1 MVCTRTKFTT
11 LRSGVSASGAA
22 ACDARDVKASFR
34 LLLNDLRLC
43 VWAVWD
49 GWAEWEW
56 AMTCVMGD
64 FKLDGWQWALAQ
76 QQAAKLC
83 LLPTV
88 YNGIHAT

>member
-1 MVCTRTKFTT
+1 MFC
-11 LRSGVSASGAA
+11 VSVSGAA

-49 GWAEWEW
+49 GWA
-56 AMTCVMGD
+56 MTCGTLV
-64 FKLDGWQWALAQ
+64 FKLDVWQWALAQ

-83 LLPTV
+83 LLSIAASEKQR
-88 YNGIHAT
+88 NLHLAQ